1 MPEIRI
7 EGYQPVY
14 QALCNPHLK
23 QSLYDAGA
31 VIMADT
37 LLTLHGQ
44 EHTRRRHLAL
54 RVFQRDFA
62 RHYEHAVFPATVAR
76 TLGHFHGRNPLD
88 LVAFGHSV
96 TMNLTAD
103 FAGIDRSGEPEETA
117 RLLSLV
123 QKFGEGATMV
133 HSTRDPAV
141 LTAEVQRALGEYERD
156 FLQPSLARR
165 QRLLAEFARGGLPEA
180 GLPRDMLTILLRNE
194 DRLELS
200 PGVLSRE
207 IAFYLQAGSHSTAN
221 ATVHAIDE
229 LLRWCRGFPDRRQ
242 ALEADPLFLQRA
254 VHEALRLHPASP
266 VAWRRAVSPLTLPSG
281 VAVTPEDLLV
291 LDLAAANVDQTVFGS
306 DSRRFNPYREISA
319 RRVQPFGLTFGLGV
333 HNCLG
338 RDLDAGLV
346 PQVDTQPDDHQF
358 GTVTALVRVVLCDL
372 GAMDAPDD
380 PPRRDKHSVRGN
392 WQRFPVRVRYPQ
404 S

>member
-1 MPEIRI
+1 MPEVRI
-7 EGYQPVY
+7 EGYQQVY

-37 LLTLHGQ
+37 LLTLHG
-44 EHTRRRHLAL
+44 EAHTRRRHLAL

-62 RHYEHAVFPATVAR
+62 RHYERGVFPATVAR

-103 FAGIDRSGEPEETA
+103 FAGIDRSGDPEETV
-117 RLLSLV
+117 RLLRLV

-141 LTAEVQRALGEYERD
+141 LTSEVRLALDEYERD
-156 FLQPSLARR
+156 FLQPSLERR
-165 QRLLAEFARGGLPEA
+165 QRLLAEFAHGNLSEDR
-180 GLPRDMLTILLRNE
+180 LPRDMLTILLRNE
-194 DRLELS
+194 DRLDLS
-200 PGVLSRE
+200 PDVLSRE

-221 ATVHAIDE
+221 ATVHAVDE
-229 LLRWCRGFPDRRQ
+229 LLRWCNGFPDRRQ
-242 ALEADPLFLQRA
+242 ALETDPLFLQRA

-266 VAWRRAVSPLTLPSG
+266 VAWRRAVAPLTLPSG
-281 VAVTPEDLLV
+281 VAVTPDDLLV
-291 LDLAAANVDQTVFGS
+291 LDLAAANADQTVFGR
-306 DSRRFNPYREISA
+306 DSERFNPYREVPA

-346 PQVDTQPDDHQF
+346 AQSDTQPDDHQF
-358 GTVTALVRVVLCDL
+358 GTVAALVRVVLCDL
-372 GAMDAPDD
+372 GAINEPDD
-380 PPRRDKHSVRGN
+380 PPQRDSDSVRGN
-392 WQRFPVRVRYPQ
+392 WRRFPIRVRFPQ
-404 S
+404 P